1 MSKDQIFGFVVIG
14 GVGVYVYSGTIIA
27 RIRARFDRKRQ
38 IQLAKYRHPGSQ
50 IRKVKGK
57 R

>member
-1 MSKDQIFGFVVIG
+1 MSKDQILGFAMIAS
-14 GVGVYVYSGTIIA
+14 VGVYIYSGTIIA

-50 IRKVKGK
+50 
-57 R
+57 

>member
-14 GVGVYVYSGTIIA
+14 GVGVYVYGRSVAA
-27 RIRARFDRKRQ
+27 RMRARFNRERQ

-50 IRKVKGK
+50 
-57 R
+57 

>member
-27 RIRARFDRKRQ
+27 RIRARMDRKRQ
-38 IQLAKYRHPGSQ
+38 IQLAKYRHPGS
-50 IRKVKGK
+50 R
-57 R
+57 